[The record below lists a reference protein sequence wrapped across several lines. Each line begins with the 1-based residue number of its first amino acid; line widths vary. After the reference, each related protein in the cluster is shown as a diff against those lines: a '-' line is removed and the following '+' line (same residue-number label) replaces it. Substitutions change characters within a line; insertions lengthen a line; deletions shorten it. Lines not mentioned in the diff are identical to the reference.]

1 MTAPGIRFTAR
12 GRDVLDRI
20 ATEPLPDGLKGGGVA
35 TAFFRDLFFDTPE
48 GDLERRGAW
57 VRVRIEEDGSQ
68 ALAVEVYGDG
78 EVQPPSGA
86 PLRRVLEVGP
96 DVDPRALFA
105 APTEAGHLLRALV
118 EPDRL
123 VPWMEVETRRQ
134 TRPVHRDD
142 TLRAE
147 VLCDAMT
154 VREADLSAELAEVE
168 VRVDPEGKGRK
179 KLLRALEM
187 EYGLDPVTDPLP
199 IRARRTLAEE
209 EVDWLEEAV
218 RASRRV
224 AVAAFGEGRVALRSE
239 GRTLRLPAGE
249 GTGEE
254 ACRRV
259 LREHFDHPAARVRLL
274 GTGPGSV
281 RRPATEVWLAE
292 GLDGR
297 LAALGGGDMVHLP
310 LGELLAMVGSPG
322 LRDDATLAA
331 LHVLARSELPL
342 AAELRRADP
351 DALHVLRSL
360 PEDVD
365 LSVPEG
371 GAVELPQGSLLNM
384 ELSLLAFNR
393 RVLALAADE
402 SVPLMERVRF
412 VSIFGA
418 NMDEFFRVRVAGF
431 KRQVAEGSGK
441 RTMDGV
447 TPGQQLDAIG
457 VRARRL
463 TDASYSLLN
472 DELLPALRTHGVE
485 TVDEDALTA
494 EDRDFLRGY
503 YEGSVH
509 AVLTPLAAGPGH
521 PFPHIRNLRPAV
533 AAILREP
540 QTGME
545 RLGVVELPDGLPR
558 FVPLPG
564 EGRFFPLETLVRE
577 ALPRLYPGVEVEVAS
592 VFRVTRSA
600 ELHLH
605 ERSAADLLHAVQEE
619 VRQRRFRPVVRLE
632 VYEGMPPRMRDILLR
647 ELQYEVPDRVG
658 ALGESDVYPVPH
670 PIDLRAVRE
679 LDVVDAPGL
688 RYPPAPE
695 RTSPIPADRSVFEVL
710 RDGEVMVSFPE
721 DSFEATV
728 ERFVLEAADDPEVLA
743 IKLALYR
750 TNKKSKLVE
759 ALRRASARGKQ
770 VVALVELTARF
781 DEESNIEWAR
791 QLRRH
796 GIHVIY
802 GVPGLKVHAKVALV
816 VRREPAGVRRY
827 VYVGTGNLNAT
838 TAAAYTDLGILSAD
852 PVLGEDVNELFNV
865 LSGAGGLPAF
875 GALLVAPYNMRRR
888 FLEMLEREAE
898 HARAGRGGH
907 VVAKFNGLADN
918 EMIAAVYRASQ
929 AGVKVDLIVRS
940 LCSLRPGVRGLSENV
955 RVISILGRY
964 LEHARIFRFANA
976 GEPEYYI
983 GSADWRTRNLSRR
996 VEVVTPVRVPEHQ
1009 ARLDAILRAQMDDPR
1024 AWELGADGT
1033 YYQRPDLPPHDAAL
1047 PPAGPPP
1054 AGPPPAGPP
1063 PPDDGRGRVPFMV
1076 EG

>member
-1 MTAPGIRFTAR
+1 MTAPAGVRFTAR
-12 GRDVLDRI
+12 GREVLDRI
-20 ATEPLPDGLKGGGVA
+20 ATEPLPDGLKGGRA
-35 TAFFRDLFFDTPE
+35 ETSFFRDIFFDTPE

-57 VRVRIEEDGSQ
+57 VRVRLAGDGTQ
-68 ALAVEVYGDG
+68 TMAVEVHDAEPGAA
-78 EVQPPSGA
+78 A
-86 PLRRVLEVGP
+86 PLRRALEVGP
-96 DVDPRALFA
+96 EVDPRELFA
-105 APTEAGHLLRALV
+105 AQTEHGRLLRALV

-134 TRPVHRDD
+134 VRPVKRDD
-142 TLRAE
+142 QAHAE

-168 VRVDPEGKGRK
+168 VRVAPDGKGRK

-187 EYGLDPVTDPLP
+187 EYGLDLVTDPLP
-199 IRARRTLAEE
+199 VRARRTLAEE

-224 AVAAFGEGRVALRSE
+224 AVVALEEGRVALRRD
-239 GRTLRLPAGE
+239 GGLLRFPQGE
-249 GTGEE
+249 GTGED
-254 ACRRV
+254 ASRRV
-259 LREHFDHPAARVRLL
+259 LRETFDHPAARVRLL

-292 GLDGR
+292 GLSGPLPARHGAAVDH
-297 LAALGGGDMVHLP
+297 LALGD
-310 LGELLAMVGSPG
+310 LLAMVGSPG

-342 AAELRRADP
+342 EGDVRRTGPGAP
-351 DALHVLRSL
+351 HVLRTL
-360 PEDVD
+360 GE
-365 LSVPEG
+365 
-371 GAVELPQGSLLNM
+371 VEFAAEIADGTEMPTGSLLNM

-402 SVPLMERVRF
+402 RVPLMERLRF

-418 NMDEFFRVRVAGF
+418 NMDEFFRVRVSGF
-431 KRQVAEGSGK
+431 KRQVAEGSIK

-447 TPGQQLDAIG
+447 TPEQQLDAIG

-463 TDASYSLLN
+463 AEASYRLLH
-472 DELLPALRTHGVE
+472 DELLPALRQLGVVVVAAGDL
-485 TVDEDALTA
+485 TDEDR
-494 EDRDFLRGY
+494 EFLREY

-540 QTGME
+540 ETGTE

-564 EGRFFPLETLVRE
+564 EGRFLPLEELVRGS
-577 ALPRLYPGVEVEVAS
+577 LGRLYPGVEVEVTS
-592 VFRVTRSA
+592 TFRVTRSA
-600 ELHLH
+600 ELNLH
-605 ERSAADLLHAVQEE
+605 DSSAADLLHAVQEE

-632 VYEGMPPRMRDILLR
+632 VEAEMPPRMRDILLR
-647 ELQYEVPDRVG
+647 ELQYEVPDRPST
-658 ALGESDVYPVPH
+658 LGEGDLYALPQ

-679 LDVVDAPGL
+679 LDVIDAPGL

-695 RTSPIPADRSVFEVL
+695 QNAPIPADRPIFDVL
-710 RDGEVMVSFPE
+710 REGEVMVSFPE

-728 ERFVLEAADDPEVLA
+728 ERFVLEAADDPDVLA

-750 TNKKSKLVE
+750 TNRKSRLVD
-759 ALRRASARGKQ
+759 AMRRASARGKQ

-791 QLRRH
+791 TLRRH

-802 GVPGLKVHAKVALV
+802 GIPGLKVHAKVALV
-816 VRREPAGVRRY
+816 VRRETAGVRRY
-827 VYVGTGNLNAT
+827 AYVGTGNLNAT
-838 TAAAYTDLGILSAD
+838 TAAAYTDLGVLSAD
-852 PVLGEDVNELFNV
+852 PGLGEDVNELFNI
-865 LSGAGGLPAF
+865 LSGAGGLPVF
-875 GALLVAPYNMRRR
+875 RHLLVAPYNMRRR
-888 FLEMLEREAE
+888 FLEMIDREAE
-898 HARAGRGGH
+898 HARAGRGGWIQ
-907 VVAKFNGLADN
+907 AKFNGLADR
-918 EMIAAVYRASQ
+918 EMIAALYRASQ
-929 AGVKVDLIVRS
+929 AGVRVDLIVRS
-940 LCSLRPGVRGLSENV
+940 LCSLRPGVRGMSENI

-964 LEHARIFRFANA
+964 LEHARIFRFHNA
-976 GEPEYYI
+976 GEPDYFI

-996 VEVVTPVRVPEHQ
+996 VEVIAPVRDPAHR
-1009 ARLDAILRAQMDDPR
+1009 ARLDSILEAQLEDPN
-1024 AWELGADGT
+1024 AWELGPDGT
-1033 YYQRPDLPPHDAAL
+1033 YYQRPDAPPRDE
-1047 PPAGPPP
+1047 PPAR
-1054 AGPPPAGPP
+1054 A
-1063 PPDDGRGRVPFMV
+1063 GRVPIIT
-1076 EG
+1076 ES